1 MNILVIESLLAITI
15 RAGTSLLYAVY
26 GEILTERAGIL
37 NLGVEGIMITGAFAG
52 FAVSYLTNSLELGIL
67 AAMLAGALIALIHAF
82 LSITV
87 GANQVVSGVSL
98 VAFGTGL
105 TSLLGK
111 PYIGLVGPRFLR
123 VEIPF
128 LSDIPLLG
136 QVLFNQD
143 VLVYGA
149 LLLAPA
155 LSIFIYK
162 TRPGLNLR
170 ATGENPRSADA
181 MGVNVIAIR
190 YLYVLIGG
198 MLIGLGGAHLSLAY
212 ASGWQDGLT
221 AGRGWVAVALVIFA
235 MWDPLRA
242 VLACIIFGGIEGIQF
257 RIQAT
262 GTGVPTYFLR
272 MLPYVTTIIVLW
284 FVTWRSGIV
293 KRVGA
298 PAALATFYEREA
310 KS

>member
-1 MNILVIESLLAITI
+1 MNLVVIESLLAITV

-26 GEILTERAGIL
+26 GEILTERSGIL
-37 NLGVEGIMITGAFAG
+37 NLGVEGIMITGAFTG
-52 FAVSYLTNSLELGIL
+52 FAVSYLTGNLGLGLL

-105 TSLLGK
+105 TNLLGK
-111 PYIGLVGPRFLR
+111 PYVGLVGPKFSRF
-123 VEIPF
+123 EIPG
-128 LSDIPLLG
+128 LSNIPLVG
-136 QVLFNQD
+136 PALFNQD
-143 VLVYGA
+143 ILVYAA

-155 LSIFIYK
+155 LTVWIYK

-190 YLYVLIGG
+190 YLYVLVGG

-212 ASGWQDGLT
+212 AAGWQDGLT

-262 GTGVPTYFLR
+262 GIGVPTYFLR
-272 MLPYVTTIIVLW
+272 MLPYIATIIVLW
-284 FVTWRSGIV
+284 FVSWRSGTGKKV
-293 KRVGA
+293 SA
-298 PAALATFYEREA
+298 PAALSTFYEREA